1 MYTYILAR
9 VCVPVI
15 HPSSSPDRA
24 FRSLMYGLSLRM
36 RSIRCFWSGKMSYS
50 FRFSSDVSPAE
61 RWGGGEGEG
70 EGERRG
76 GCHSGGPEWGQC
88 VVGWGIREGGGRG
101 VEAGVR
107 GAECRAWT

>member
-1 MYTYILAR
+1 MCAVY
-9 VCVPVI
+9 
-15 HPSSSPDRA
+15 PSNSPDRA

-50 FRFSSDVSPAE
+50 FRFSSDVSPVD

-70 EGERRG
+70 DGERRG

-88 VVGWGIREGGGRG
+88 VVG
-101 VEAGVR
+101 
-107 GAECRAWT
+107 

>member
-1 MYTYILAR
+1 MYALR
-9 VCVPVI
+9 VYLLIVLTEIVLY
-15 HPSSSPDRA
+15 PSSNPERA

-50 FRFSSDVSPAE
+50 FLFSSDVSPGD

-88 VVGWGIREGGGRG
+88 AVVWAVRE
-101 VEAGVR
+101 VGVR
-107 GAECRAWT
+107 GAE